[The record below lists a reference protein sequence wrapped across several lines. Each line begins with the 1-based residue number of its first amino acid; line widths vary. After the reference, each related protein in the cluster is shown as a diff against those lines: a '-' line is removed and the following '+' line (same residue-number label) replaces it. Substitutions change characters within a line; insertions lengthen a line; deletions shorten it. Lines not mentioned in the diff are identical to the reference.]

1 MVNQEL
7 AMNEV
12 YYEGKRLI
20 VYGYKL
26 NSVQIQEHAYL
37 GKIPSYVLHKTE
49 KTKVSIIYISIA
61 NLERRQTM
69 NKLSNIQ
76 LYHHQRE
83 AWISEMSRPPYKV
96 FWGIKYNNKRY
107 IVEKS
112 ESFAK
117 LLLYNSPGILP
128 IHVTLL
134 KPGEFV
140 FCLKI
145 VLNKLQYLSM
155 GTLLRKKREH
165 QVKIH

>member
-1 MVNQEL
+1 MSINL
-7 AMNEV
+7 FL
-12 YYEGKRLI
+12 Y
-20 VYGYKL
+20 
-26 NSVQIQEHAYL
+26 IQEHAYL

-49 KTKVSIIYISIA
+49 KTKVSIIHISIA

-96 FWGIKYNNKRY
+96 CWGIKYNNKRY

>member
-1 MVNQEL
+1 
-7 AMNEV
+7 
-12 YYEGKRLI
+12 
-20 VYGYKL
+20 
-26 NSVQIQEHAYL
+26 
-37 GKIPSYVLHKTE
+37 
-49 KTKVSIIYISIA
+49 
-61 NLERRQTM
+61 M

-83 AWISEMSRPPYKV
+83 ASISEMSRLPYNV
-96 FWGIKYNNKRY
+96 CWGIKYNNKRY

-140 FCLKI
+140 FCLEI

-155 GTLLRKKREH
+155 GSLLRKKRTSVNGTLKSELKILQSTSSIH
-165 QVKIH
+165 NDCLQVLDLRIDCREMPRF

>member
-1 MVNQEL
+1 MVC
-7 AMNEV
+7 
-12 YYEGKRLI
+12 
-20 VYGYKL
+20 
-26 NSVQIQEHAYL
+26 
-37 GKIPSYVLHKTE
+37 
-49 KTKVSIIYISIA
+49 
-61 NLERRQTM
+61 
-69 NKLSNIQ
+69 
-76 LYHHQRE
+76 
-83 AWISEMSRPPYKV
+83 
-96 FWGIKYNNKRY
+96 WGIKYNNMRY

-155 GTLLRKKREH
+155 GTLLREKKKTSVNGTLKSEL
-165 QVKIH
+165 KILQSNIYT